1 MQDANQLI
9 KTNCATTTNRFKRN
23 LYVPIY
29 LSRLFLT
36 SFLMSHLIKLSFLKW
51 WFWCTIYIY
60 VLVFIFLYILP
71 CQSDSTLSDGN
82 YEQNPRVLVIILTAH
97 ADNAAWWP
105 TLWQLIQMLLHH
117 WAIILILWRVLIN
130 LINWWVLPVTCGCVT

>member
-36 SFLMSHLIKLSFLKW
+36 SFSMSLSSDKAFFFEMMVLVYY
-51 WFWCTIYIY
+51 IYICIGFY
-60 VLVFIFLYILP
+60 FFIYIA
-71 CQSDSTLSDGN
+71 LSK
-82 YEQNPRVLVIILTAH
+82 
-97 ADNAAWWP
+97 
-105 TLWQLIQMLLHH
+105 
-117 WAIILILWRVLIN
+117 
-130 LINWWVLPVTCGCVT
+130 